1 MILKKC
7 NYSLKFCNCFLNNPC
22 LLCNVILM
30 QIVMK
35 KILIIGMTLAA
46 LVSCKDMQKENQE
59 LTSKTAAIDSMKL
72 EMEKQRIIDSV
83 KMAESSKKEV
93 VVVNNTSP
101 QSNTTASPRKKM
113 SGAAKGALIGAGVGA
128 VTGAIVSDK
137 KAEGA
142 IIGGVAGA
150 GVGAGTGAIIDE
162 SKKK

>member
-1 MILKKC
+1 
-7 NYSLKFCNCFLNNPC
+7 
-22 LLCNVILM
+22 
-30 QIVMK
+30 MK
-35 KILIIGMTLAA
+35 KIVVMGMVFLAMA
-46 LVSCKDMQKENQE
+46 SCKEMQNENQE
-59 LTSKTAAIDSMKL
+59 LTSKTATIDSMKL
-72 EMEKQRIIDSV
+72 EVEKQRIIDSV

-101 QSNTTASPRKKM
+101 QSATSPAPRKKM